1 MLRRRGEAQAPR
13 EATVAVGAVDA
24 AVQAGVAEAL
34 LHHMLFMRGQIPVPF
49 RQLQQCVDDFGA
61 AEAAAAAGAGGALA
75 RGHLRKRSHMRKLQ
89 RYVEEMSGV
98 CQGVSELCRD
108 LGTVRSV
115 SFMFG
120 ASATVPREMVTLSF
134 STAAAAAA
142 SSTRPDVD
150 GIKRKVVRE
159 VIGSFSDLPCIN
171 LPSTC
176 LYVSVTCNCNH
187 STPPPQNL
195 TGEGASLFSIREGFS
210 PTLRR
215 NRGMPLLSVAL
226 EAPARAKLDQATL
239 PAAANASASAG
250 DEHQQVV
257 FVLRRAVRG
266 LSKPTVDALFAVN

>member
-1 MLRRRGEAQAPR
+1 MLRRRAEAQILPR
-13 EATVAVGAVDA
+13 AATVAVGAVDA

-61 AEAAAAAGAGGALA
+61 AEAAAAAGVGGALA

-120 ASATVPREMVTLSF
+120 ASATVPREMVTLTF

-142 SSTRPDVD
+142 ASSSTRPDVD

-195 TGEGASLFSIREGFS
+195 TGQGASLFSIREGFS

-226 EAPARAKLDQATL
+226 EAPARAKSDQATL
-239 PAAANASASAG
+239 PAAASAG